1 MLAAYCRLFGC
12 KLSLGGWDV
21 GVLVLLQLATEAQPL
36 CRGSSTNGAG
46 SARLV
51 VIPPGV
57 LRVEYAVA
65 RGATRRH
72 ELQVPSPRSTYTYYY
87 SLPPRPRPPHDRW
100 RRCGAPRT
108 VFSPASAFPR
118 TDTPEDPAVLR
129 PSYRHA
135 NPPKDFKPHEELD
148 LSPNR
153 PTRLRAE
160 LDRVHVESHTIQ
172 LQYASKRVFC
182 DKR

>member
-1 MLAAYCRLFGC
+1 M
-12 KLSLGGWDV
+12 
-21 GVLVLLQLATEAQPL
+21 
-36 CRGSSTNGAG
+36 
-46 SARLV
+46 
-51 VIPPGV
+51 
-57 LRVEYAVA
+57 
-65 RGATRRH
+65 
-72 ELQVPSPRSTYTYYY
+72 
-87 SLPPRPRPPHDRW
+87 
-100 RRCGAPRT
+100 
-108 VFSPASAFPR
+108 FSPASAFPR